1 RPLLFGDMKS
11 ASLVLFLTLSGSMI
25 GAGLAQSTAAKRTS
39 TQKSANVKKTASRT
53 TPAKRSSSQKAA
65 PGKSHVSSSRRTS
78 ASRRSAP
85 RATAYR
91 QASPTPERYK
101 EIQAALAQKGYL
113 KSEPTGVWNQESVE
127 ALRQFQT
134 DRKLD
139 PTGKITAASLIDL
152 GLGPSNT
159 QSIASG
165 KPAGA
170 ATPAEPS
177 RVEAAPGAEQ

>member
-1 RPLLFGDMKS
+1 MKS

-39 TQKSANVKKTASRT
+39 TQKSANVKRPASRT
-53 TPAKRSSSQKAA
+53 TPAKRTSSSASQKAA
-65 PGKSHVSSSRRTS
+65 PGKSHASSSRRTS
-78 ASRRSAP
+78 AASRRPAS
-85 RATAYR
+85 RARVSR

-113 KSEPTGVWNQESVE
+113 KSEPTGVWNQESVA

-165 KPAGA
+165 KPADA